1 VMLPTI
7 VAPIA
12 TNATWSQKEK
22 TKTS

>member
-1 VMLPTI
+1 MLPTI